1 MRRMR
6 HRETGQE
13 VMASQI
19 RREKPFMPGKVG
31 QWILWWEEAPA
42 LVDPETLARDYEE
55 VPV

>member
-19 RREKPFMPGKVG
+19 RREKPFMPGKMG

-42 LVDPETLARDYEE
+42 LVDPETFARDYEE
-55 VPV
+55 VCW